1 MRRWYVYLTCV
12 AVALCF
18 LASHALADGLTP
30 EEKREFERLIA
41 SNEAS
46 ERIQAVSLLSKA
58 SDSKAFTLLTKIL
71 ERERDDEVLE
81 AIFNVMKG
89 FKDPKVISAVLSTA
103 KKCRIVEQRVGYL
116 KALWE
121 YDSDEIF
128 NALLRF
134 INDPGW
140 QVRMTLAELLGETAK
155 KKGFDKAKIAID
167 FLLKWLLGEPDGRTQ
182 NQVRAAL
189 YYLTGKDYGLDKKAW
204 KEWWDHERATYG
216 KPKLDE
222 DGKPVDKDGDGKPD
236 MTTTLP
242 KEKWREPT
250 AKEDPTR
257 PKPKFF
263 GHELKNA
270 RVIFVIDRTGSMN
283 EASSGGK
290 TKLQVLK
297 DELTKTI
304 GSFDKRYWFNMYFYS
319 VGCFVWKPKLQKA
332 TDDIKNAA
340 IQYVKGLS
348 GAGMTDIGGAL
359 RKASQDPDADTII
372 LLTDGKPTAGITDT
386 EMLLRDVRK
395 WNKFKKIKINTVG
408 MAGCDPNFLQ
418 KLAQQ
423 NGGSFTNAP

>member
-1 MRRWYVYLTCV
+1 MRVFYLTC
-12 AVALCF
+12 AALVFCACSS
-18 LASHALADGLTP
+18 LAAGDDLSP
-30 EEKREFERLIA
+30 EAKKEFEKKIM
-41 SNEAS
+41 SNEPS
-46 ERIQAVSLLSKA
+46 ERAAAVSILKQA
-58 SDSKAFTLLTKIL
+58 DDEKAFKLLLKIL
-71 ERERDDEVLE
+71 ERERDDTVLE
-81 AIFNVMKG
+81 AIFDVMKG
-89 FKDPKVISAVLSTA
+89 FTDKKVIEAVGKVSR
-103 KKCRIVEQRVGYL
+103 KCRIAEQRVGYV

-121 YDSDEIF
+121 YDNEDSFKAVFKLMTDT
-128 NALLRF
+128 A
-134 INDPGW
+134 W
-140 QVRMTLAELLGETAK
+140 QVRMTVAECLADTAK
-155 KKGFDKAKIAID
+155 KKGFEKAKLVID
-167 FLLKWLLGEPDGRTQ
+167 RVLKWVFKEPDGRTQ
-182 NQVRAAL
+182 NKYLATL
-189 YYLTGKDYGLDKKAW
+189 YYLTGKDYGLDRDAW
-204 KEWWDHERATYG
+204 KKWWDHMRPLYG
-216 KPKLDE
+216 KPKKDE
-222 DGKPVDKDGDGKPD
+222 EGKTIDKDGDGKPD
-236 MTTTLP
+236 MTTELP
-242 KEKWREPT
+242 KKKWREPV
-250 AKEDPTR
+250 ARDEGGSR
-257 PKPKFF
+257 PKFF

-304 GSFDKRYWFNMYFYS
+304 SSFDKRYWFNMYFYS

-332 TDDIKNAA
+332 TDQIKTQA
-340 IQYVKGLS
+340 IQYIKNLA

-386 EMLLRDVRK
+386 EQLLKDVRS